1 MPSDLIAHYLLPL
14 FIVIIYIPSFT
25 YSLATPNH
33 KMKYKYQPNIK
44 NYQEMKITSL
54 HRYSVKG
61 LAGDTLTSIELKS
74 GEGTFEDD
82 RRYALLYEDSR
93 EEFDEENPC
102 WVYKVCSLNKCI
114 LLQYNTLHY
123 VLILHIPTDS
133 LLILGEF
140 LMCFHGSRTACDP

>member
-1 MPSDLIAHYLLPL
+1 
-14 FIVIIYIPSFT
+14 
-25 YSLATPNH
+25 
-33 KMKYKYQPNIK
+33 MKYEYQPNIK

-54 HRYSVKG
+54 HRYGVKG
-61 LAGDTLTSIELKS
+61 LAGDSLTSIELKS

-93 EEFDEENPC
+93 KEFDEENPC
-102 WVYKVCSLNKCI
+102 WVYKVCSLNKCT
-114 LLQYNTLHY
+114 LLQYILLY

-140 LMCFHGSRTACDP
+140 SMRFHCSRTACDP